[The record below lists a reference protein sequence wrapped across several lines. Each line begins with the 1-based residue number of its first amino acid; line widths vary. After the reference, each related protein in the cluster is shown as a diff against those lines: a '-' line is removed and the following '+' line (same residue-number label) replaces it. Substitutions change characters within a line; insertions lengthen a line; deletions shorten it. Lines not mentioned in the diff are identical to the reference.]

1 MSTTTD
7 GVHRLVDMVVE
18 EVSLVDRAANLRRF
32 LIVKRDDSMDDTEDT
47 TKADVP
53 ADSPLGMALAALES
67 LTDIVELLGSAGAEE
82 ADPRITAL
90 AEQLRTTAEQLLSQA
105 GLSEPDDGDETDKA
119 AASKSL
125 AADVAATKA
134 AVARLRRGKKPAAK
148 PKPEPKPD
156 PKPDAPAEEA
166 AKVDLTPLTDGLA
179 KLTESFKA
187 LADSVKEQQQRLGRV
202 EKQFGLP
209 NSIPTPAPQPKPD
222 EQPVAW
228 PLDLNNPLDRESV
241 DKSLSFHE
249 S

>member
-47 TKADVP
+47 KKADVP

-67 LTDIVELLGSAGAEE
+67 LTDIVELLGGAGAED

-90 AEQLRTTAEQLLSQA
+90 AEQLRSTAEQLLSQA
-105 GLSEPDDGDETDKA
+105 GLSETDDGDETEKA
-119 AASKSL
+119 EASKSL

-148 PKPEPKPD
+148 PEPKPAA
-156 PKPDAPAEEA
+156 PPAEETI
-166 AKVDLTPLTDGLA
+166 KVDLAPLTEGLA

-209 NSIPTPAPQPKPD
+209 NSIPAPAPQPKPD

>member
-1 MSTTTD
+1 MSTTTE

-67 LTDIVELLGSAGAEE
+67 LTDIVELLGSDVDE
-82 ADPRITAL
+82 ADPRIAAL
-90 AEQLRTTAEQLLSQA
+90 AEQLRTTGEQLLSQA
-105 GLSEPDDGDETDKA
+105 GLSEEQDADETEKA
-119 AASKSL
+119 RSVVDNL
-125 AADVAATKA
+125 VATKA
-134 AVARLRRGKKPAAK
+134 AVARVRRGKKPTPKKEQAPPEDKAADDTK
-148 PKPEPKPD
+148 
-156 PKPDAPAEEA
+156 
-166 AKVDLTPLTDGLA
+166 KVDLAPITDGLA

-187 LADSVKEQQQRLGRV
+187 LSDSVTAQAQRLGRV

-209 NSIPTPAPQPKPD
+209 NSIPTQPPAPKPTEAD
-222 EQPVAW
+222 VAW
-228 PLDLNNPLDRESV
+228 PLDLNNPLDRDSV
-241 DKSLSFHE
+241 EKSLSFHE